1 MIYDQLGFNLD
12 PNNFTLFE
20 AVPSGLDDPFGYK
33 GRKVIMEQLTVS
45 EEVQKYIR
53 GDVED
58 INTDAIEKTARKAGL
73 ITLEQK
79 GILACLRGETT
90 LDEISRVI

>member
-1 MIYDQLGFNLD
+1 MIYDQLGFDFNPD
-12 PNNFTLFE
+12 NFTLFE
-20 AVPSGLDDPFGYK
+20 AIPSGVDDPFGYK

-53 GDVED
+53 GDIED
-58 INTDAIEKTARKAGL
+58 INTNAIEQTARKAGL